1 MVPYKTTLFPTIT
14 TTSFAPL
21 PLPLKVQMSYV
32 RDPFFLPLQAS
43 MATVLWQMC
52 ALGAAMWVAQ
62 YVLTVALQTAAM
74 RQVARIRT
82 KVRRNYMSS

>member
-1 MVPYKTTLFPTIT
+1 MCER
-14 TTSFAPL
+14 PL
-21 PLPLKVQMSYV
+21 LP
-32 RDPFFLPLQAS
+32 QAS

-62 YVLTVALQTAAM
+62 YILTVALQTAAM

-82 KVRRNYMSS
+82 KVRRSCVNNPSQVQSEFVNK

>member
-1 MVPYKTTLFPTIT
+1 M
-14 TTSFAPL
+14 
-21 PLPLKVQMSYV
+21 QMSYV
-32 RDPFFLPLQAS
+32 SDFFLKAS

-82 KVRRNYMSS
+82 KVRRNYMSV

>member
-1 MVPYKTTLFPTIT
+1 
-14 TTSFAPL
+14 
-21 PLPLKVQMSYV
+21 
-32 RDPFFLPLQAS
+32 

-62 YVLTVALQTAAM
+62 YILTVALQTSAM

-82 KVRRNYMSS
+82 KVRKECVEEYRNYQKG